1 MTCLVYYDP
10 AFLKN
15 RITAIDEI
23 PLESELTRAECFGMN
38 RTFQMLYFSKGD
50 KLWYYDL
57 QNKREQEVKRVGGQ
71 PAVPAGE
78 KIVMIKHIIFDN
90 SYSAPDEY
98 TNKLVIATGNGS
110 NYKLYLFDT
119 SADKVKD
126 NPEVYQGEG
135 IPSEV
140 MYMSSKMDN
149 GYLCY

>member
-1 MTCLVYYDP
+1 M
-10 AFLKN
+10 
-15 RITAIDEI
+15 
-23 PLESELTRAECFGMN
+23 
-38 RTFQMLYFSKGD
+38 
-50 KLWYYDL
+50 
-57 QNKREQEVKRVGGQ
+57 KRVGGQ

-78 KIVMIKHIIFDN
+78 KIVMIKHIIFDD

-140 MYMSSKMDN
+140 MYMSSKMGN
-149 GYLCY
+149 VYLCY

>member
-1 MTCLVYYDP
+1 
-10 AFLKN
+10 
-15 RITAIDEI
+15 
-23 PLESELTRAECFGMN
+23 
-38 RTFQMLYFSKGD
+38 
-50 KLWYYDL
+50 
-57 QNKREQEVKRVGGQ
+57 
-71 PAVPAGE
+71 
-78 KIVMIKHIIFDN
+78 MIKHIIFDD

-140 MYMSSKMDN
+140 MYMSSKWVMDI
-149 GYLCY
+149 YVIDR